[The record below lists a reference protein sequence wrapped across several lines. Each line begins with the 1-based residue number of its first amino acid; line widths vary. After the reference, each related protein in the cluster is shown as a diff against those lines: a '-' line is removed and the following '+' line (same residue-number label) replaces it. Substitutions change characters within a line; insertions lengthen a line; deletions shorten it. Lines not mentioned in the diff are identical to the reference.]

1 VRNISV
7 NADCSGIGRIWWD
20 EANQFVEPFIAQIG
34 ADVSVA
40 FRWFD
45 LRFRMDNILNE
56 DYNVFYFKSVGNN
69 FFQRGKP
76 LRWNIGINIS
86 L

>member
-1 VRNISV
+1 
-7 NADCSGIGRIWWD
+7 
-20 EANQFVEPFIAQIG
+20 VEPFIAQIG

-69 FFQRGKP
+69 FIQRGKP